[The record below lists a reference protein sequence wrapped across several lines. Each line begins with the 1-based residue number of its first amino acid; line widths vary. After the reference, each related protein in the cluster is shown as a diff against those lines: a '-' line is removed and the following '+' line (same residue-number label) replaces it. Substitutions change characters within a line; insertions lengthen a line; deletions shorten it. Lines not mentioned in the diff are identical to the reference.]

1 VSETLSQSGRS
12 TSSEEPR
19 SISGEELRHALGHF
33 TTGVTVVTTM
43 SADGEPVGTTASA
56 VSALSL
62 DPPLVLVCLARSSET
77 LTEIAERGHF
87 AVNVLSDGQRHL
99 SDNFARR
106 GDGAVWSDVVHRADG
121 AGLGSP
127 HLDGALAVLDCELA
141 ERVEGGDHEIVVG
154 RIHELQ
160 VGAGELRPLVH
171 FRGAYAAL
179 VDDLSERS

>member
-1 VSETLSQSGRS
+1 VSGAPSQAGRRDA
-12 TSSEEPR
+12 PRAR
-19 SISGEELRHALGHF
+19 SIPAEQLRHALGHF
-33 TTGVTVVTTM
+33 TTGVTVVTTT
-43 SADGEPVGTTASA
+43 SSEGEPVGTTASA

-77 LTEIAERGHF
+77 LAEITDRGRF

-106 GDGAVWSDVVHRADG
+106 GDGAVWGDVVHRGADD
-121 AGLGSP
+121 GLTSP
-127 HLDGALAVLDCELA
+127 RLEGALAVLDCELA

-154 RIHELQ
+154 RIHELE
-160 VGAGELRPLVH
+160 VGGDELRPLVH

-179 VDDLSERS
+179 SGEPLEGR

>member
-1 VSETLSQSGRS
+1 MSSGQ
-12 TSSEEPR
+12 T
-19 SISGEELRHALGHF
+19 IDAAQLRHALGHF